1 MNDRE
6 RVPESGN
13 PFGSGEP
20 ARDALVG
27 SRLRELLGTPPENQ
41 VDWGALARRIA
52 VATTAPLHTPWWSY
66 AARWE
71 RRVLPLALA
80 AGIAAGAALWGAEAP
95 RSTVTVASEELVGAV
110 SVGAPTDDVARSL
123 ARSIASDPSS
133 EVQE

>member
-1 MNDRE
+1 MSDRE
-6 RVPESGN
+6 RIPQSGN

-20 ARDALVG
+20 ARDAFLG
-27 SRLRELLGTPPENQ
+27 SRLREVLGTPPANQ
-41 VDWGALARRIA
+41 VDWAALARRIA

-80 AGIAAGAALWGAEAP
+80 AGIAAGVALWGVDAP
-95 RSTVTVASEELVGAV
+95 RSSVTVASEELVGAV
-110 SVGAPTDDVARSL
+110 SNGAPTDDVARSL
-123 ARSIASDPSS
+123 ARSIASDPSF

>member
-1 MNDRE
+1 MSDRE

-20 ARDALVG
+20 ARDAVL
-27 SRLRELLGTPPENQ
+27 SPLLREVVGTPPASQ
-41 VDWGALARRIA
+41 VDWSALARRIA

-80 AGIAAGAALWGAEAP
+80 AGLAAGFALWGAEAP
-95 RSTVTVASEELVGAV
+95 RSSVTVASEELVGAV
-110 SVGAPTDDVARSL
+110 SIGAPTDDVARSL
-123 ARSIASDPSS
+123 ARSIASDPSF